1 MVEPLQTHL
10 KDEDR
15 PVRGDAAFVFAA
27 LGDER
32 GLQAMGDILEDRSAR
47 LEARGTRRKLLPATS
62 PQSIQTPGDKNP
74 DRRVLAIY
82 ALEMLKARPA
92 LPELRLLI
100 VDNEAFHFD
109 GVETFAH
116 PGRRSHIQ
124 AKRNALICLD
134 SPMLTL
140 VSRWH

>member
-1 MVEPLQTHL
+1 
-10 KDEDR
+10 
-15 PVRGDAAFVFAA
+15 
-27 LGDER
+27 
-32 GLQAMGDILEDRSAR
+32 
-47 LEARGTRRKLLPATS
+47 LLPATS

-92 LPELRLLI
+92 LPKLRLLI

-109 GVETFAH
+109 SVETFAH
-116 PGRRSHIQ
+116 PGRSSHIQ